1 MDIIIILYNNML
13 QPILSLLAGF
23 LLLMWSADAFTDN
36 GAKIAQ
42 IFNISPLVIG
52 LLVFGF
58 GTSAPEMLVSG
69 LAAYDGIPEMSIG
82 NAFGS
87 NIFNIGLVLGV
98 TAIILPITVEKSI
111 IKKEWLFLFLST
123 LIVGFL
129 LKKDGFLSFIDGL
142 ILLSLLLLFLI
153 NIFRESKKGSL
164 VDTDSLKINSQNQDK
179 GKTWFLLIVSLI
191 VLVSSAKL
199 VVWGGTNLA
208 LSFGVSDLIIGLT
221 VIALGTSLPELA
233 VCISSAL
240 KKQHQMVIGNIIGS
254 NLFNTLGVL
263 AVPALIVPYTSSLVL
278 EIPPEVMSRD
288 FVFMLILTLL
298 IVILSIRL
306 KISRFGGFILLT
318 TLSIYLY
325 QLF

>member
-1 MDIIIILYNNML
+1 ML
-13 QPILSLLAGF
+13 LPILSLLAGF

-36 GAKIAQ
+36 GAKIAR

-98 TAIILPITVEKSI
+98 TAIILPVTVEKSVL
-111 IKKEWLFLFLST
+111 KKEWLYLFLST

-129 LKKDGFLSFIDGL
+129 LLDGFLSFTDGL

-153 NIFRESKKGSL
+153 NVFRESKKGSPI
-164 VDTDSLKINSQNQDK
+164 DTDILEINSQNQDK
-179 GKTWFLLIVSLI
+179 GRTWLLLIVSLI
-191 VLVSSAKL
+191 ILVSSAKL
-199 VVWGGTNLA
+199 VVWGG
-208 LSFGVSDLIIGLT
+208 VSIAEFFEIDKLIIGLT
-221 VIALGTSLPELA
+221 VVALGTSLPELA
-233 VCISSAL
+233 VSISSAL

-263 AVPALIVPYTSSLVL
+263 AIPALIVPFTPELILKV
-278 EIPPEVMSRD
+278 PPEVMSRD
-288 FVFMLILTLL
+288 FVYMLILTLL
-298 IVILSIRL
+298 IVILSMRL
-306 KISRFGGFILLT
+306 KISRFGGFILLIALT
-318 TLSIYLY
+318 IYLY
-325 QLF
+325 QLFWI

>member
-1 MDIIIILYNNML
+1 ML
-13 QPILSLLAGF
+13 LPILSLLAGF

-36 GAKIAQ
+36 GAKIAR

-98 TAIILPITVEKSI
+98 TAIILPVTVEKSV
-111 IKKEWLFLFLST
+111 IKKEWLYLFLST

-129 LKKDGFLSFIDGL
+129 LLDGFLSFTDGL
-142 ILLSLLLLFLI
+142 ILISLLTLFLI
-153 NIFRESKKGSL
+153 NVFRESKKNNL
-164 VDTDSLKINSQNQDK
+164 TDSDNDSLENNLQKNDK
-179 GKTWFLLIVSLI
+179 GRTWLLLIVSLI
-191 VLVSSAKL
+191 ILVSSARL
-199 VVWGGTNLA
+199 VVWGGTSLA

-221 VIALGTSLPELA
+221 VVALGTSLPELA
-233 VCISSAL
+233 VSISSAL

-263 AVPALIVPYTSSLVL
+263 AIPGLILPFQ
-278 EIPPEVMSRD
+278 IPTEVMSRD
-288 FVFMLILTLL
+288 YLFMLMFTLL
-298 IVILSIRL
+298 VLILSMRL

-318 TLSIYLY
+318 ALAIYLY
-325 QLF
+325 QLFWI

>member
-1 MDIIIILYNNML
+1 ML
-13 QPILSLLAGF
+13 LPILSLLAGF

-36 GAKIAQ
+36 GAKIAR

-98 TAIILPITVEKSI
+98 TAIILPVTVEKSVL
-111 IKKEWLFLFLST
+111 KKEWLYLFLST

-129 LKKDGFLSFIDGL
+129 LLDGFLSFTDGL

-153 NIFRESKKGSL
+153 NVFRESKKGSPI
-164 VDTDSLKINSQNQDK
+164 DTDILEINSQNKDK
-179 GKTWFLLIVSLI
+179 GRTWLLLIVSLI
-191 VLVSSAKL
+191 ILVSSAKL
-199 VVWGGTNLA
+199 VVWGG
-208 LSFGVSDLIIGLT
+208 VSIAEFFEIDKLIIGLT
-221 VIALGTSLPELA
+221 VVALGTSLPELA
-233 VCISSAL
+233 VSISSAL

-263 AVPALIVPYTSSLVL
+263 AIPALIVPFTPELILKV
-278 EIPPEVMSRD
+278 PPEVMSRD
-288 FVFMLILTLL
+288 FVYMLILTLL
-298 IVILSIRL
+298 IVILSMRL

-318 TLSIYLY
+318 ALSIYLY

>member
-1 MDIIIILYNNML
+1 ML
-13 QPILSLLAGF
+13 LPILSLLAGF

-36 GAKIAQ
+36 GAKIAR
-42 IFNISPLVIG
+42 IFNISPLIIG

-98 TAIILPITVEKSI
+98 TAIILPITVEKSVL
-111 IKKEWLFLFLST
+111 KKEWLYLFLST

-129 LKKDGFLSFIDGL
+129 LLDGFLSFTDGL

-153 NIFRESKKGSL
+153 NVFRESKKGSPI
-164 VDTDSLKINSQNQDK
+164 DTDILEINSQNQDK
-179 GKTWFLLIVSLI
+179 GRTWLLLIVSLI
-191 VLVSSAKL
+191 ILVSSAKL
-199 VVWGGTNLA
+199 VVWGG
-208 LSFGVSDLIIGLT
+208 VSIAEFFEIDKLIIGLT
-221 VIALGTSLPELA
+221 VVALGTSLPELA
-233 VCISSAL
+233 VSISSAL

-263 AVPALIVPYTSSLVL
+263 AIPALIVPFTPELILKV
-278 EIPPEVMSRD
+278 PPEVMSRD
-288 FVFMLILTLL
+288 FVYMLILTLL
-298 IVILSIRL
+298 IVTLSMRL

-318 TLSIYLY
+318 ALSIYLY

>member
-1 MDIIIILYNNML
+1 ML
-13 QPILSLLAGF
+13 LQILSLLAGF

-36 GAKIAQ
+36 GAKIAR

-69 LAAYDGIPEMSIG
+69 LAAYDGHPEMSIG

-98 TAIILPITVEKSI
+98 TAIILPITVEKSVL
-111 IKKEWLFLFLST
+111 KKEWLFLFLAT

-129 LKKDGFLSFIDGL
+129 LLDGFLSFTDGL
-142 ILLSLLLLFLI
+142 ILLTLLLLFLI
-153 NIFRESKKGSL
+153 NVFRESKKGRPI
-164 VDTDSLKINSQNQDK
+164 DTDSLEIHSQNQDK
-179 GKTWFLLIVSLI
+179 GKTWLLLIVSLTI
-191 VLVSSAKL
+191 LVSSARL
-199 VVWGGTNLA
+199 VVWGGTSLA

-221 VIALGTSLPELA
+221 VVALGTSLPELA
-233 VCISSAL
+233 VSISSAL

-263 AVPALIVPYTSSLVL
+263 AIPGLILPFQIPA
-278 EIPPEVMSRD
+278 EAMSRD
-288 FVFMLILTLL
+288 YFFMLMFTLL

-318 TLSIYLY
+318 ALSVYLY
-325 QLF
+325 QLFWI

>member
-1 MDIIIILYNNML
+1 ML
-13 QPILSLLAGF
+13 LPILSLLAGF

-36 GAKIAQ
+36 GAKIAR

-98 TAIILPITVEKSI
+98 TAIILPVTVEKSV
-111 IKKEWLFLFLST
+111 IKKEWLYLFLST

-129 LKKDGFLSFIDGL
+129 LLDGFLSFTDGL

-153 NIFRESKKGSL
+153 NVFRESKKGSPI
-164 VDTDSLKINSQNQDK
+164 DTDSLEINSQNQDK
-179 GKTWFLLIVSLI
+179 GRTWLLLIVSLI
-191 VLVSSAKL
+191 ILVSSAKL
-199 VVWGGTNLA
+199 VVWGG
-208 LSFGVSDLIIGLT
+208 VSIAEFFEIDKLIIGLT
-221 VIALGTSLPELA
+221 VVALGTSLPELA
-233 VCISSAL
+233 VSISSAL

-263 AVPALIVPYTSSLVL
+263 AIPALIVPFTPELILKV
-278 EIPPEVMSRD
+278 PPEVMSRD
-288 FVFMLILTLL
+288 FVYMLILTLL
-298 IVILSIRL
+298 IVILSMRL

-318 TLSIYLY
+318 ALSIYLY